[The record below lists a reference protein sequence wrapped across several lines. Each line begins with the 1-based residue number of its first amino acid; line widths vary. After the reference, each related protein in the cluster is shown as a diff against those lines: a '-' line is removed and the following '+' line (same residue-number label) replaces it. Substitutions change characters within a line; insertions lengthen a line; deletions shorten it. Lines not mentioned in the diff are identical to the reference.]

1 MKNEDVW
8 FEAGSQDPEHWRV
21 ISAESRDR
29 GERREDQEAA
39 GFARKLDNAEEDP
52 LMALSLF
59 VASFVLS
66 GSNKTQNSSQA
77 ANKLAAPS

>member
-1 MKNEDVW
+1 MKKNACMKNEDVW
-8 FEAGSQDPEHWRV
+8 FEAGSQDPEHWPV

-52 LMALSLF
+52 LMALSL
-59 VASFVLS
+59 SL
-66 GSNKTQNSSQA
+66 
-77 ANKLAAPS
+77 